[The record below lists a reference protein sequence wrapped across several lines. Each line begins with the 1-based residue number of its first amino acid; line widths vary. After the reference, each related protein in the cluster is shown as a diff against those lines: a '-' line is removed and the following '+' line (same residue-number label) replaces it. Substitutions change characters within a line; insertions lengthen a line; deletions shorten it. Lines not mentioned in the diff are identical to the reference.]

1 MTATVNTFQS
11 LDLSEPL
18 ASPLVSPVVSA
29 VTQNR
34 RNALRTSRP
43 VDAQLTSMGSLTAIG
58 CRMVD
63 ISENGA
69 YVSAFASAN
78 LSVGQRF
85 QIELSKESDA
95 PDLASALCQ
104 GCYATIVR
112 TERRV
117 SDGDSAI
124 GAGLR
129 FDRPIY
135 L

>member
-1 MTATVNTFQS
+1 
-11 LDLSEPL
+11 
-18 ASPLVSPVVSA
+18 
-29 VTQNR
+29 
-34 RNALRTSRP
+34 
-43 VDAQLTSMGSLTAIG
+43 MGSTTAID
-58 CRMVD
+58 CRMID

-69 YVSAFASAN
+69 YISAFASAN

-85 QIELSKESDA
+85 QIELTNDSDA

-112 TERRV
+112 TERRP
-117 SDGDSAI
+117 SEMASAM